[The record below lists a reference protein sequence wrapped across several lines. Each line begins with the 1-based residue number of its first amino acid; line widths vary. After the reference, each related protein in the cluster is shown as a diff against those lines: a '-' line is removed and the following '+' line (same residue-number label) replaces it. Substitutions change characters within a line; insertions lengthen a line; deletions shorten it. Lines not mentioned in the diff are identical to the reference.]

1 MSGAWE
7 SWTVVA
13 SVLLAWTVTEF
24 VAWVRRGQA

>member
-13 SVLLAWTVTEF
+13 SVLLAWTVAEF
-24 VAWVRRGQA
+24 VAWVRQ